1 MVAVGLALLWAFH
14 ITTTTGG
21 SAYGG
26 EARFVAGGFTL
37 KGFFNYVWQF
47 YLPHLPG
54 MDPKIGPD
62 YGFDQVF
69 VYSFFGL
76 FGSLEV
82 GYSSWVYD
90 VLHTAELV
98 GLAGLL
104 VCLWIRRRS
113 VLRKWDVLLVMA
125 ATFVSLLFV
134 LHFVAYRDML
144 GQPGD
149 PVLVGRYVL
158 PLVSLWA
165 LGIATVAAS
174 LPRRL
179 GIALAALVLGGGAL
193 LQIAGLGLTLTR
205 FYG

>member
-1 MVAVGLALLWAFH
+1 VGVGLALAWAFH

-26 EARFVAGGFTL
+26 EARFVAGGFSL

-47 YLPHLPG
+47 YLPGLPG
-54 MDPKIGPD
+54 MDPKIGAD

-69 VYSFFGL
+69 VYSFFAS

-82 GYSSWVYD
+82 GFPAWVYGW
-90 VLHTAELV
+90 LHAAELIGAV
-98 GLAGLL
+98 ALLA
-104 VCLWIRRRS
+104 CLWVRRRL
-113 VLRKWDVLLVMA
+113 VLRSWDVLLVMA

-158 PLVSLWA
+158 PLISLWA

-174 LPRRL
+174 LPRRFGL
-179 GIALAALVLGGGAL
+179 ALATLVLTAGAL
-193 LQIAGLGLTLTR
+193 LQVAGLGLTLTR